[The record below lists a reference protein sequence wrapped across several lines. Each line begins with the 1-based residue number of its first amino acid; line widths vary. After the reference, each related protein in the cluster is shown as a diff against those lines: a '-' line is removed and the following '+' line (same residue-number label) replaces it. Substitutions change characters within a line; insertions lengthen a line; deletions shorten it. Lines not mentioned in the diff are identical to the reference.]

1 MEDFDYIL
9 IITIFYLVNCLVLF
23 SFYITMCFIHIR
35 EPLFNTNFFK
45 VIFIQIILETL
56 NIFFLFILALTIL
69 ISKENKEWHLF
80 FHTLINF
87 FTFTDLI
94 YNIIILIYLTF
105 KRGKKTTEEDDS
117 DRTNFRD
124 SIAFEKHSF
133 KIIHIISFSLG
144 VVHSIIFFFIRDK
157 NDYNIQ
163 SWGNWYY
170 FFYPIK
176 ANYYNIL
183 IFLPFLILLIMSICY
198 KFSSSEALKVTDVM
212 KQFQTIGNRGWV
224 SPSIASILK
233 YRTGPCPDEVAYVT
247 SLSRYLGIPVAIDFV
262 PHWGNRTNGHTW
274 NAFIL
279 PNGKSTPFYM
289 QYAPGD
295 TTQFTHSP
303 VYLKPKIYRRRYEIN
318 RDIMD
323 DFSGEKDY
331 PELYRFPKFTDVT
344 DEYLPTTDVT
354 REIPKEY
361 DNHDIA
367 YICVNDREDWAPVH
381 YGKIAWGKAT
391 FKSMGRNIIYSVGI
405 WESGRI
411 IPVGNPFII
420 QADGTI
426 RDIICDK
433 SKRQTMTLYRKYPFF
448 AQFDSFK
455 NRMDRGEFQGSNT
468 KDFSKATTL
477 FTHKGFTYGCWYEQK
492 IETSVERYKYLRY
505 IGP

>member
-35 EPLFNTNFFK
+35 EPLFKTNFFK

-157 NDYNIQ
+157 NDYIIQ

-198 KFSSSEALKVTDVM
+198 KFFSSEALKVTNYIHLNHYCINCLICGIFGIIVPII
-212 KQFQTIGNRGWV
+212 KII
-224 SPSIASILK
+224 SINIEKSEFPVLLFSSLFFLLYLNCICFFRFNCFYIDDIFNSTEKGFVNKIKLFFNLMLL
-233 YRTGPCPDEVAYVT
+233 RIEVPKPN
-247 SLSRYLGIPVAIDFV
+247 IIDF
-262 PHWGNRTNGHTW
+262 N
-274 NAFIL
+274 
-279 PNGKSTPFYM
+279 
-289 QYAPGD
+289 
-295 TTQFTHSP
+295 
-303 VYLKPKIYRRRYEIN
+303 
-318 RDIMD
+318 
-323 DFSGEKDY
+323 
-331 PELYRFPKFTDVT
+331 
-344 DEYLPTTDVT
+344 
-354 REIPKEY
+354 
-361 DNHDIA
+361 
-367 YICVNDREDWAPVH
+367 
-381 YGKIAWGKAT
+381 
-391 FKSMGRNIIYSVGI
+391 
-405 WESGRI
+405 
-411 IPVGNPFII
+411 NPFIYHSL
-420 QADGTI
+420 AYE
-426 RDIICDK
+426 
-433 SKRQTMTLYRKYPFF
+433 S
-448 AQFDSFK
+448 
-455 NRMDRGEFQGSNT
+455 
-468 KDFSKATTL
+468 DFSNVN
-477 FTHKGFTYGCWYEQK
+477 QK
-492 IETSVERYKYLRY
+492 QKSISLSNKD
-505 IGP
+505 